1 MGKTISSLTR
11 NHIRKTF
18 VYALLFTSVV
28 LFALYWFE
36 VGKFFI
42 AFKHSAIFA
51 ATAAVFV
58 GTAKSWLKPLILFI
72 AGVLILA
79 FYIFVSGNWTALG
92 VIFVFI
98 TILNIV
104 TDSAKTKAF
113 SKEPAWIKPAV
124 LIVVFLFL
132 TVFVFLPLYTI
143 FTQAFAKGALTYLA
157 SIRESDAWSAIK
169 LTLIVAAV
177 TVPVNTFFGVLLAW
191 AIAKFDFKGKN
202 IITTLIEVPFAISPV
217 IAGLIFILLFGAS
230 GWFGEYLI
238 EHNVK
243 IVFALPG
250 LFLATAFVTFP
261 FVARELIPLMQ
272 EMGKDDE
279 EAALTLG
286 AGGLQTFFKVT
297 LPNIKWGLLYGIV
310 LTNARAM
317 GEFGAVA
324 VVSGLVRGVTMTMPL
339 HIEVLYNEYLFAA
352 SFAVASLLTLLA
364 LVTLIVKTIIEHFIA
379 LQRKRAFKAFE

>member
-1 MGKTISSLTR
+1 MKKYLAIVLLAAATI
-11 NHIRKTF
+11 
-18 VYALLFTSVV
+18 
-28 LFALYWFE
+28 LFALYLFE
-36 VGKFFI
+36 VSGFFNI
-42 AFKHSAIFA
+42 YVAIFLAISAIFIITSKSLVKSLSLFFVAFFIVSPIYVIVTENIA
-51 ATAAVFV
+51 AINA
-58 GTAKSWLKPLILFI
+58 
-72 AGVLILA
+72 
-79 FYIFVSGNWTALG
+79 
-92 VIFVFI
+92 IFVFI

-104 TDSAKTKAF
+104 TDSAKST
-113 SKEPAWIKPAV
+113 SKEPTWIKTAA
-124 LIVVFLFL
+124 LIVTFLFL

-143 FTQAFAKGALTYLA
+143 FTQAFAKGAAVYFA
-157 SIRESDAWSAIK
+157 SISESDAWSAIK

-177 TVPVNTFFGVLLAW
+177 VVPVNTFFGVLLAW
-191 AIAKFDFKGKN
+191 AIAKFDFRGKSV
-202 IITTLIEVPFAISPV
+202 ITTLIEVPFAISPV

-230 GWFGEYLI
+230 GWFGSYLS
-238 EHNVK
+238 EHNIR

-261 FVARELIPLMQ
+261 FVAKELIPLMQ

-286 AGGLQTFFKVT
+286 AGGLQTFFKIT

-324 VVSGLVRGVTMTMPL
+324 VVSGLIRGSTMTMPL
-339 HIEVLYNEYLFAA
+339 HIEVLYNEYLFTA

-364 LVTLIVKTIIEHFIA
+364 LVTLIVKTIIERYML
-379 LQRKRAFKAFE
+379 LQRKRALHNGF